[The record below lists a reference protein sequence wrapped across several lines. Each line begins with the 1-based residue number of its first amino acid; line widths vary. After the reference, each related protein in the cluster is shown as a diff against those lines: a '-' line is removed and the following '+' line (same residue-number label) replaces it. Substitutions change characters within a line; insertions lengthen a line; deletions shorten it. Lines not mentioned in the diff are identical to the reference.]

1 MSTKTYTDFNAGER
15 VEGTYYG
22 LPFTGTI
29 ASLRWHSIRNDVR
42 EVLVNTD
49 GFQYKSEPR
58 ERLLGAWARTAGSP
72 MDLDNQRSPTS
83 SLPLIASEDGS
94 GAYSA
99 GLAHTRRDTR

>member
-49 GFQYKSEPR
+49 GFQYKGEPR
-58 ERLLGAWARTAGSP
+58 ERLLVCVG
-72 MDLDNQRSPTS
+72 
-83 SLPLIASEDGS
+83 EDGGIANGFGQS
-94 GAYSA
+94 T
-99 GLAHTRRDTR
+99 LTHI